1 MARQMVKTARTTSC
15 VLRAW
20 PLFLTERNP
29 ARLLD
34 GALSRSK
41 KDAER
46 DRLEKALEEGLRETF
61 PASDA
66 VAVVQPAPPEPHYVR
81 GLEPSTPC
89 RGGIP
94 PLTREQREQGLSS

>member
-1 MARQMVKTARTTSC
+1 V
-15 VLRAW
+15 
-20 PLFLTERNP
+20 
-29 ARLLD
+29 
-34 GALSRSK
+34 
-41 KDAER
+41 ER
-46 DRLEKALEEGLRETF
+46 DLEKALEEGLRETF

-94 PLTREQREQGLSS
+94 PLTREQAQLFHAPIERSFTKIDSHIRAHGLGVSEL